1 MRISSVLLAALL
13 AGAVGCAVEHPS
25 EPIVTTPAMADPAP
39 AGLDHQGDGAL
50 SGEAP
55 PPEVPWASRRRMD
68 IDQLNASIRR
78 VTGGI
83 GWTDG
88 SGDDLFVEL
97 AGTLGKPDFVDS
109 TMEDL
114 TVSLLFQKFL
124 GDAARDVCGELA
136 EREVDADAG
145 ADPVLLLHVGA
156 SDTAD
161 TNPAGVDQNLQALLL
176 RFHGQS
182 VPLDSERL
190 NPWRWLFTSSVHV
203 TGDPVVAWRAVC
215 VGLITHP
222 DFYSY

>member
-1 MRISSVLLAALL
+1 MRLALL
-13 AGAVGCAVEHPS
+13 LVLALAMVSCAAPEPVEPA
-25 EPIVTTPAMADPAP
+25 PAAPAMADPHP
-39 AGLDHQGDGAL
+39 ADLTHQGDGELA
-50 SGEAP
+50 GHAPDPEA
-55 PPEVPWASRRRMD
+55 PWASRRRMD
-68 IDQLNASIRR
+68 VDQLNASIRR

-83 GWTDG
+83 GWEDS
-88 SGDDLFVEL
+88 SGDDLFEEL
-97 AGTLGKPDFVDS
+97 SGTLGKPDFVDS

-124 GDAARDVCGELA
+124 GDAARDVCGKLSY
-136 EREVDADAG
+136 REAG
-145 ADPVLLLHVGA
+145 STADPVLMVHVGLE
-156 SDTAD
+156 DTVESNA
-161 TNPAGVDQNLQALLL
+161 AGVDQNLQQLLL

-182 VPLDSERL
+182 VSLDSERL

>member
-1 MRISSVLLAALL
+1 MRISTVFLLTVALL
-13 AGAVGCAVEHPS
+13 ALGACAAPEPVVE
-25 EPIVTTPAMADPAP
+25 PAAPTVPAP
-39 AGLDHQGDGAL
+39 QAAGLDHQGDGDL
-50 SGEAP
+50 SGHAPLPEA
-55 PPEVPWASRRRMD
+55 PWASRRRMTV
-68 IDQLNASIRR
+68 DQLNASIRA

-83 GWTDG
+83 GWEDG
-88 SGDDLFVEL
+88 NGNDLFEEL
-97 AGTLGKPDFVDS
+97 SGTLGKPDFIDS

-124 GDAARDVCGELA
+124 GDAARDVCTQLSD
-136 EREVDADAG
+136 REIDPG
-145 ADPVLLLHVGA
+145 STADPVLFLHAGLE
-156 SDTAD
+156 DTVE
-161 TNPAGVDQNLQALLL
+161 TNPAGIDQNLQALLL

-215 VGLITHP
+215 VGLLTHP